1 MLSGGVLDPPPGR
14 NGFLV
19 FLQDR
24 VSEHKSWEEDLRV
37 WVSAFFP
44 LFFPHLCLIL
54 KTESY

>member
-1 MLSGGVLDPPPGR
+1 MLSGGVLDTPPGR

-37 WVSAFFP
+37 WVSAFFFS
-44 LFFPHLCLIL
+44 FFPPFMSNF
-54 KTESY
+54 KD